1 MLDHFSRL
9 ELACPTTG
17 YVITYMQYRSE
28 TQGC

>member
-1 MLDHFSRL
+1 M
-9 ELACPTTG
+9 PTVDVTLSADKG